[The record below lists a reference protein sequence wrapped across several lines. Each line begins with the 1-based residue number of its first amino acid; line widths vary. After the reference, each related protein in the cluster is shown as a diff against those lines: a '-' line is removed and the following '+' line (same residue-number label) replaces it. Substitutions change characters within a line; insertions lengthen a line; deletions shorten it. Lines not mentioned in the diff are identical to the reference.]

1 MKNIIAGSIGA
12 LVGVGAC
19 YAILSN
25 KATSPTS
32 IVTVNPS
39 DYEVLKS
46 KLQGIED
53 QQKADEALGQYVINM
68 MYMSPETIKTLSPAR
83 MQVLAR
89 SIVRVS
95 NDIFTTEENKRAF
108 VAALQIESRF
118 IKYAQ
123 SPTGPKGLGQLARAA
138 FHEGLTNCGIP
149 KANDDDVWE
158 TDLNLYGSA
167 CYFKAQLVAFN
178 NEPFQAIVA
187 YNQGPN
193 HPDAK
198 NYKVGIPPSGNEPL
212 KYIARFAYLQKVT
225 DKKTPGIPAFKEMP
239 KPSAINSTK
248 EVNNEGSEP
257 SNVD

>member
-1 MKNIIAGSIGA
+1 MKSILIGFIGLFA
-12 LVGVGAC
+12 GVGIG
-19 YAILSN
+19 YGVLNYS
-25 KATSPTS
+25 KVTTS
-32 IVTVNPS
+32 IVTVDPS
-39 DYEVLKS
+39 DYASLKQ
-46 KLQGIED
+46 KLLAIEE
-53 QQKADEALGQYVINM
+53 QQKADDAMGQYVINM
-68 MYMSPETIKTLSPAR
+68 MHMSPETIRTLSLAR

-95 NDIFTTEENKRAF
+95 NDIFSSEENKRAF

-123 SPTGPKGLGQLARAA
+123 SPSGPKGLGQLARAA
-138 FHEGLTNCGIP
+138 FHEGLASCGIP

-167 CYFKAQLVAFN
+167 CYFKTQLEAFS

-198 NYKVGIPPSGNEPL
+198 NYKAGIPPSGQEPL

-225 DKKTPGIPAFKEMP
+225 DKKTPGIPAFKEMKKSDP
-239 KPSAINSTK
+239 IVK
-248 EVNNEGSEP
+248 ESVENGT
-257 SNVD
+257 NVVD